1 MAFFI
6 FYFSSQK
13 VVFVQTSFF
22 LRSPVNGKPKEK
34 EKKPQKKSAGNG
46 PKKNTQANKTSIP
59 DVNEEDLIPQ
69 AVKAEVDDDDVS
81 VFESDYQTEE
91 YRDDEYSSSYEEE
104 DVDIDGKSSL
114 KKQHK
119 DGHFGGFKSSKIKM
133 KNGSD
138 FQGDDLRLD
147 FSNSNPDHYFDSGY
161 DDDDPKSQEISKK
174 DSEYD
179 DGQPNSQDYSM
190 ELKGNLFRSGST
202 VNKKPLDKYERTEKS
217 FESEDID
224 SEEDVSGGNGSSDG
238 ESEGVDSEEIGTDI
252 ENEIL
257 NHLGDDAKEDSE
269 GGDSVGDDESVQS
282 GEKDVR
288 EPRNSFE
295 KFFQSDEAQEESES
309 VEDTSDEGD
318 LSSEESQSSLIISG
332 EAEGEKIGTKG
343 GTTVP
348 QNNFKEIG
356 GDQHKSSETKS
367 EEKPDESIDSEKE
380 KTLEDEI
387 MNLAD
392 ETGSD
397 ESLES
402 STNSKTGKKVSFEY
416 SEEIDES
423 RSEETSAEL
432 GSEELSDESRIQDES
447 SDESG
452 RQEHSDDDG
461 SGKTGSGSN
470 ESVSQEGSGK
480 SQSQETKKVELE
492 VSHLRPS
499 EDTSSD
505 ESEGEEESKVLE
517 DILSESKL
525 STSDKSESKHSTLKE
540 IGKDQDGSVE
550 SKTQESLDEL
560 ISPKDSKEKMTLE
573 DEIMNHFNETGQSEE
588 KQDSDGDDIANLN
601 RAGPPLVNRPPTAK
615 DPDNS
620 DDSKELSSED
630 DASDESRESP
640 DRTISEG
647 ESEELGTSIESEIL
661 NHLRDDDE
669 DSLGDNDSK
678 EEDGVNQKTSKESES
693 DKESRLVESLEKF
706 FESSEPRRKHETS
719 VESRSQEFSDES
731 TRQISSSE
739 SGNHKGSGKIES
751 QEDEVESS
759 SPVCQHETLSS
770 PSNLQWV
777 CEERGDQEFG
787 DSCFLR
793 CKDENEVPDSSIVSV
808 CTPEGW
814 IPHPK
819 KVVLRKKYL

>member
-1 MAFFI
+1 M
-6 FYFSSQK
+6 SRP
-13 VVFVQTSFF
+13 VFF

-34 EKKPQKKSAGNG
+34 EKKPQKKSAGNT

-114 KKQHK
+114 KKK
-119 DGHFGGFKSSKIKM
+119 NSSDLFSGFKSSKIKM

-147 FSNSNPDHYFDSGY
+147 FSNDNPDHYFDSRY
-161 DDDDPKSQEISKK
+161 DGDDPKSQETSKK

-179 DGQPNSQDYSM
+179 DGEPNSQDYSM
-190 ELKGNLFRSGST
+190 EVKGNLFRSGST

-224 SEEDVSGGNGSSDG
+224 SEEDVSEGNGSSDG
-238 ESEGVDSEEIGTDI
+238 KSEGVESEEIGTDV

-257 NHLGDDAKEDSE
+257 NHLGDDAEDDSE

-282 GEKDVR
+282 GDEDVR

-295 KFFQSDEAQEESES
+295 KFFRSDEAEQESES

-332 EAEGEKIGTKG
+332 ESEGEEIGTKG
-343 GTTVP
+343 GTTLP
-348 QNNFKEIG
+348 QKEIG

-367 EEKPDESIDSEKE
+367 ENKPDELIDSEEKE
-380 KTLEDEI
+380 TLEDEI

-432 GSEELSDESRIQDES
+432 GSEELSDESRSQDQS

-452 RQEHSDDDG
+452 RQEHSDDNG
-461 SGKTGSGSN
+461 SEKTGNGSD

-492 VSHLRPS
+492 VSNLRPS
-499 EDTSSD
+499 DDTSSD
-505 ESEGEEESKVLE
+505 ESDGVEESKELE

-525 STSDKSESKHSTLKE
+525 ATSDKSESKHSTVKV
-540 IGKDQDGSVE
+540 IGKDQDGSGE
-550 SKTQESLDEL
+550 SKTEESLDEL
-560 ISPKDSKEKMTLE
+560 TSPNDSKENMTLE
-573 DEIMNHFNETGQSEE
+573 DEIMNHFDKTGQSEE

-601 RAGPPLVNRPPTAK
+601 RGGPPLVNRPPPAK
-615 DPDNS
+615 DHTDPDNS
-620 DDSKELSSED
+620 DGSKELSSEED
-630 DASDESRESP
+630 TSNESRESP

-661 NHLRDDDE
+661 NHLGDGDE
-669 DSLGDNDSK
+669 DSLGDDDSK
-678 EEDGVNQKTSKESES
+678 EEEDGVNQKTSKESAES

-719 VESRSQEFSDES
+719 VESRSQELSDES

-739 SGNHKGSGKIES
+739 SGNHKGSGKTES
-751 QEDEVESS
+751 QKDEVESS

-793 CKDENEVPDSSIVSV
+793 CKDENEVPDSSVVSV

-819 KVVLRKKYL
+819 KVILRKKYL